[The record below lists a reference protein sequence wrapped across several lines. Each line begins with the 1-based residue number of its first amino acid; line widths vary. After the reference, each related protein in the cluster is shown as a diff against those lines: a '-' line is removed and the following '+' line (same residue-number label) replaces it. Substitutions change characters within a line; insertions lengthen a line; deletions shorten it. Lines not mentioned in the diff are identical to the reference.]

1 MCLNVIR
8 LTDENVYAVTMGKR
22 DSAGCTVAG
31 LCLSTQ
37 VNGQTSVTGLC
48 VSTQVNGQT
57 CSHRVVFVHSGEWS
71 DLQSQGCVCPLG

>member
-1 MCLNVIR
+1 MCLNVIT

-22 DSAGCTVAG
+22 DSAGCTVA
-31 LCLSTQ
+31 
-37 VNGQTSVTGLC
+37 GLC

-71 DLQSQGCVCPLG
+71 DLQSQGCVCPLR